1 MVVFKKLFIIVYR
14 NLNYNI
20 FLCSVFNALHMFLG
34 LLGFALFAL
43 VLTEK
48 DLSTSLPFG
57 TVPSLNEGV
66 FYLNKAWGI
75 FISSLIFVLSLLFH
89 SLYRV
94 VISRIKRNVLKSIEN
109 DAEVDVL
116 AYFCIPSLKKRLKV
130 AAVNIS
136 YTTLPSMLSAFCII
150 SISFFI
156 DTLLGSILIASFLV
170 SMLLFL
176 TLWYFFIYLW
186 DGTKVVDSWKSAVI
200 TGVSFAVVVWGGYW
214 GTSESLFE
222 IGYGDST
229 AIILLVLLLRVIYG
243 SYKTSALGFFRAMD
257 GCVEEKLEDKL
268 YPPDYTLNVLSEL
281 KPGFYCA
288 SNGEKL
294 YTACAR
300 AIYHAKDKQGF
311 SQENIFIDELS
322 KSVNIIKYK
331 GISFCPDDLLQGV
344 AKAKWSYFME
354 RHNEEGVFIIL
365 GGTMKRHSS
374 FEAVSSLKK
383 LSRVAAF
390 STRFKPSLN

>member
-1 MVVFKKLFIIVYR
+1 
-14 NLNYNI
+14 
-20 FLCSVFNALHMFLG
+20 MFLG

-48 DLSTSLPFG
+48 DLSISLPFG
-57 TVPSLNEGV
+57 GLPSLNEGV
-66 FYLNKAWGI
+66 FYLDKNWGI
-75 FISSLIFVLSLLFH
+75 FISSLMFVLSLLFH
-89 SLYRV
+89 SLYRA

-109 DAEVDVL
+109 DAEADVL
-116 AYFCIPSLKKRLKV
+116 AYFCIPTLKKRLKV

-156 DTLLGSILIASFLV
+156 DTFLGSILIASFLASV
-170 SMLLFL
+170 LFFL
-176 TLWYFFIYLW
+176 TLWYFFIYLR

-200 TGVSFAVVVWGGYW
+200 TGISFAVVIWGGYW

-257 GCVEEKLEDKL
+257 GCVEERLEDKL
-268 YPPDYTLNVLSEL
+268 YPPDYTLKVLSEL

-300 AIYHAKDKQGF
+300 AIYHTKDKKGF

-322 KSVNIIKYK
+322 KSVSIIKYK
-331 GISFCPDDLLQGV
+331 DISFCPDDLLQGV

-354 RHNEEGVFIIL
+354 RHSEDMGVFIIL

-374 FEAVSSLKK
+374 FEAASSLKR

-390 STRFKPSLN
+390 STRSKYSLN